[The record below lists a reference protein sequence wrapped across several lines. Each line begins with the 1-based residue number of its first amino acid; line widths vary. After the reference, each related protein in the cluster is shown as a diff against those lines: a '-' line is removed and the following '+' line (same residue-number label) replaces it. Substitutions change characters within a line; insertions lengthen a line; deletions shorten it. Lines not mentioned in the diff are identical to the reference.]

1 MVKSKDQKSVCL
13 TDVECRA
20 GEPNQDI
27 SFASPNVLCSY
38 PLTLVN
44 NQVKVSQNVLPPQ
57 WNVFEDNF
65 KLHDY
70 EYLLSYNG
78 QYKMFIVRL
87 NEPNMAGNLR
97 IIKVNL
103 ILKQF

>member
-1 MVKSKDQKSVCL
+1 MVKTKDQKSVCL

-20 GEPNQDI
+20 GEPDQDSSI
-27 SFASPNVLCSY
+27 RSPNVLCSY
-38 PLTLVN
+38 PLALVN

-57 WNVFEDNF
+57 WNVFEDSF

-78 QYKMFIVRL
+78 EYVMFIVGS
-87 NEPNMAGNLR
+87 NEPDMAGNLR
-97 IIKVNL
+97 IIKVNS
-103 ILKQF
+103 FF